1 LSAEKGKGTLMR
13 GGLAALLLALSFA
26 IAGCATTSQTQDG
39 PPPSPDSISY
49 FIYAWDK
56 AERSNPPCP
65 QAYRDLFA
73 ESLKALSDSLAE
85 TERER
90 ARNQ

>member
-1 LSAEKGKGTLMR
+1 MR
-13 GGLAALLLALSFA
+13 GGRAALLLISALALCS
-26 IAGCATTSQTQDG
+26 CATTQTQDG

-56 AERSNPPCP
+56 AERTNPPCP

-85 TERER
+85 TQRER
-90 ARNQ
+90 ARQ

>member
-1 LSAEKGKGTLMR
+1 MP
-13 GGLAALLLALSFA
+13 GGRIALLLVLSLALAS
-26 IAGCATTSQTQDG
+26 CATTSQTLDG
-39 PPPSPDSISY
+39 PPPSPDTISY

-56 AERSNPPCP
+56 AERTNPPCP

-73 ESLKALSDSLAE
+73 ESLKALSNSLAE

-90 ARNQ
+90 ARQ

>member
-1 LSAEKGKGTLMR
+1 ML
-13 GGLAALLLALSFA
+13 GGRIALLLISAFALCS
-26 IAGCATTSQTQDG
+26 CATTQTQDG

-49 FIYAWDK
+49 FIYQWDK

-85 TERER
+85 TQRER
-90 ARNQ
+90 ARQ

>member
-1 LSAEKGKGTLMR
+1 ML
-13 GGLAALLLALSFA
+13 GGRIALLLISAFALCS
-26 IAGCATTSQTQDG
+26 CATTQTQDG

-49 FIYAWDK
+49 FIYAWDQ
-56 AERSNPPCP
+56 AERTNPPCP

-85 TERER
+85 TQRER
-90 ARNQ
+90 ARQ